1 MTSSLVLLPASLESL
16 FSCPSLALS
25 SACTCLQGGGR
36 HCLAVCRQA
45 NSGQGQGQVWRGRR
59 REEKE
64 EEKEEK
70 EGGGGGES
78 DHIVSMA

>member
-1 MTSSLVLLPASLESL
+1 MTWSLVLLPASLE
-16 FSCPSLALS
+16 PLS
-25 SACTCLQGGGR
+25 SRPLSCFVLLLHLPQGGGC

-45 NSGQGQGQVWRGRR
+45 SSGQGQGQVWRGRR
-59 REEKE
+59 REEKV

-70 EGGGGGES
+70 EKGEEGES